1 MGTATEG
8 TNEVRLVGH
17 VSGGGQERTLPSG
30 DPLVTFRLVVPRPE
44 RRGRGA
50 ASGRVG
56 VDTLDV
62 ACWTAR
68 TRASAARLAE
78 GQVVEVEGALRRR
91 FFAAGPGRASRYE
104 IEARRVRRAG

>member
-1 MGTATEG
+1 MVAVAEG

-17 VSGGGQERTLPSG
+17 VSGEVQERTLPSG

-44 RRGRGA
+44 RRGAGSGA
-50 ASGRVG
+50 RPG

-62 ACWTAR
+62 ACWSGR
-68 TRASAARLAE
+68 TRASAARLTE
-78 GQVVEVEGALRRR
+78 GQVVEVEGAVRRR
-91 FFAAGPGRASRYE
+91 FFSAGPGRVSRYE